1 MSMHLKITRSAVAVS
16 LIAMAAG
23 CGGGSSTNN
32 QTAAS
37 ANMPA
42 SAENASGEAMPSG
55 PYAQSEM
62 QMHER
67 MMVAT
72 GANASET
79 WVRKM
84 IEHHRGAVAMSQVL
98 IDGGGDPGLVRMAR
112 TGAEKQQREIGEL
125 ERLLAGGI
133 AGGSGEANP
142 FGPGEQ
148 SMHQQMMAATGAN
161 LSETWARK
169 MIAHHQGAVDM
180 SEVLI
185 QQGGNPQVLAMA
197 RRIAEDQ
204 RREIAHLEA
213 MLRGEGMP
221 AAGAPAST
229 VAPAAPGRESS
240 RGTAAPAGRQPN
252 PAPKATPA
260 PTPTQRNQRTAEPA
274 PTPVPAPAPKAT
286 CLPEHRAL
294 GHC

>member
-1 MSMHLKITRSAVAVS
+1 MKRITIMLMGVGALALTACSGGDEAADN
-16 LIAMAAG
+16 AAANMA
-23 CGGGSSTNN
+23 GGNG
-32 QTAAS
+32 S
-37 ANMPA
+37 ANSMANDPNDPFA
-42 SAENASGEAMPSG
+42 AID
-55 PYAQSEM
+55 M

-67 MMVAT
+67 MVAAT

-98 IDGGGDPGLVRMAR
+98 IDRGGDAGFVQMAR
-112 TGAEKQQREIGEL
+112 SGAEKQQREIGEL

-133 AGGSGEANP
+133 TGGSGEANP
-142 FGPGEQ
+142 YGPVEQ

-169 MIAHHQGAVDM
+169 MIAHHQGAVAM

-185 QQGGNPQVLAMA
+185 RQGGDAEVLALA
-197 RRIAEDQ
+197 RRVAVDQ

-221 AAGAPAST
+221 AAGAPTAST
-229 VAPAAPGRESS
+229 APAAPAAGD
-240 RGTAAPAGRQPN
+240 GAAPAARRPEAPAKAA
-252 PAPKATPA
+252 PAPRTERPRQATPR
-260 PTPTQRNQRTAEPA
+260 PTPKAEPA
-274 PTPVPAPAPKAT
+274 PPAKAE
-286 CLPEHRAL
+286 CAPEHRAA